1 MEHYTLPHR
10 HNQSMSQLMSHLPNI
25 EEFQTTADI
34 FKQLSD
40 PTRIRIFWILCHR
53 EECVQEIAA
62 LMEMSSAAISH
73 HLRRLRACALIVSR
87 REGKEVYYRAADT
100 KEARFLHQMIED
112 LLDITCPQERRV

>member
-1 MEHYTLPHR
+1 MNKEK
-10 HNQSMSQLMSHLPNI
+10 QEIISVSQHTDFRMVC
-25 EEFQTTADI
+25 EE
-34 FKQLSD
+34 
-40 PTRIRIFWILCHR
+40 TRILIFWILCHR

>member
-1 MEHYTLPHR
+1 MYLRPMTASEVKQWYDRELTRAFLPDECK
-10 HNQSMSQLMSHLPNI
+10 P
-25 EEFQTTADI
+25 
-34 FKQLSD
+34 LS
-40 PTRIRIFWILCHR
+40 
-53 EECVQEIAA
+53 EIAA

-87 REGKEVYYRAADT
+87 REGTEVYYRAADT

>member
-1 MEHYTLPHR
+1 MNKEK
-10 HNQSMSQLMSHLPNI
+10 QEIISVSQHTDYRMVCELVR
-25 EEFQTTADI
+25 
-34 FKQLSD
+34 QLSD
-40 PTRIRIFWILCHR
+40 ETRIRIFWILCHR

>member
-1 MEHYTLPHR
+1 MNKEK
-10 HNQSMSQLMSHLPNI
+10 QEIISVSQHTDFRMVCELVR
-25 EEFQTTADI
+25 
-34 FKQLSD
+34 QLSD
-40 PTRIRIFWILCHR
+40 ETRIRIFWILCHR

-100 KEARFLHQMIED
+100 KEACFLHQMIED

>member
-1 MEHYTLPHR
+1 MNKEK
-10 HNQSMSQLMSHLPNI
+10 QEIISVSQHPDFRLVCEL
-25 EEFQTTADI
+25 FR
-34 FKQLSD
+34 QLSD
-40 PTRIRIFWILCHR
+40 ETRIRIFWILCHR

-73 HLRRLRACALIVSR
+73 HLRRLRACALIISR